1 MDEQNNDIC
10 TELLAVHA
18 PEQELKVRKSIS
30 TSEKGVR
37 YTATVNP
44 ERETVVFQVDGCIIC
59 DGDKCD
65 KLVLSKNP
73 TDTKT
78 WIGHFVELKHSD
90 VEHAIDQLEATIR
103 HTVFK
108 HPSLTRKYARIV
120 ATRFPANNGNT
131 PFERAR
137 ERFADKYRCN
147 LKRLKPNQPDSI

>member
-1 MDEQNNDIC
+1 MYKRQ
-10 TELLAVHA
+10 
-18 PEQELKVRKSIS
+18 
-30 TSEKGVR
+30 
-37 YTATVNP
+37 
-44 ERETVVFQVDGCIIC
+44 QVDGCIIC
-59 DGDKCD
+59 NGDKCD

-137 ERFADKYRCN
+137 ERFADKYQCN

>member
-1 MDEQNNDIC
+1 M
-10 TELLAVHA
+10 
-18 PEQELKVRKSIS
+18 
-30 TSEKGVR
+30 
-37 YTATVNP
+37 
-44 ERETVVFQVDGCIIC
+44 
-59 DGDKCD
+59 
-65 KLVLSKNP
+65 
-73 TDTKT
+73 